1 MLLNDGYDVWIG
13 HQRATYW
20 SHGHVHLNSTDRQE
34 YYETG
39 FQNGMFNYSTEFSET
54 GPYSAQGLSNTAIA
68 LISGPNCCLGSA
80 PIRFVNGWDGTT
92 SYKNLLQWQQGIRTN
107 NFAYYDYG
115 SSARNM
121 QAYGRPT
128 PPVYNVGRIPRR
140 MPILIIAG
148 GRDWYSPS
156 QGIRLLLSQLQQ
168 QAILINLTNYA
179 HYDLEFSV
187 RRETDMYVPIL
198 RYLGGP
204 RFH

>member
-20 SHGHVHLNSTDRQE
+20 SHGHVHLNSTDRE

-92 SYKNLLQWQQGIRTN
+92 SYKNLLQWQQGIVAYLDHVVTLMLSYMRRCVWPVKSVWHQALVINSRKFMRDRTCQK
-107 NFAYYDYG
+107 
-115 SSARNM
+115 RL
-121 QAYGRPT
+121 
-128 PPVYNVGRIPRR
+128 PVAFSRISNR
-140 MPILIIAG
+140 
-148 GRDWYSPS
+148 
-156 QGIRLLLSQLQQ
+156 
-168 QAILINLTNYA
+168 NLTDRP
-179 HYDLEFSV
+179 HVIGRVVLTHSDFG
-187 RRETDMYVPIL
+187 RRHTDE
-198 RYLGGP
+198 
-204 RFH
+204 